1 MLYTRIY
8 TKERICRYLLATAFW
23 HLLLSIRDKRRWTVK
38 LGATLLVL
46 AGVTFVWV
54 TLALHLY
61 GFNMVF

>member
-1 MLYTRIY
+1 M
-8 TKERICRYLLATAFW
+8 LATAFW